1 MTGPSDVA
9 AAVRSHLVSWFSGVS
24 EPDSASVT
32 FVGLEPIEILRFG
45 PDTSNNYFYVT
56 VGCSR
61 YPMVDPSSYNADPV
75 RGPRAE
81 VLLQVHGNA
90 GPESGIA
97 RSLAVVAAVPSVEG
111 VVLKEGLMLRL
122 GGPVWKGAPETA
134 VRIEPSG
141 VADFVLPEP
150 ASPVQIFS
158 AKPVFED

>member
-1 MTGPSDVA
+1 MVSPSETA
-9 AAVRSHLVSWFSGVS
+9 ASVRAHLVSWFESLGA
-24 EPDSASVT
+24 PDSASVT

-45 PDTSNNYFYVT
+45 PDPQDDYFYVT

-61 YPMVDPSSYNADPV
+61 YPMVDPGSYNADPV

-81 VLLQVHGNA
+81 ILLRVKGGV

-97 RSLAVVAAVPSVEG
+97 RTLAVLAAVPSVDG

-122 GGPVWKGAPETA
+122 GAPLWKGAEETA

-141 VADFVLPEP
+141 VADLKLPEP
-150 ASPVQIFS
+150 ADPVRIFS
-158 AKPVFED
+158 ASPTLED